1 MIEKSL
7 PKIFHPTFFCALIFL
22 TLLNCASSQQTQQMT
37 TEAAFSDQ
45 VNSTQPNKTT
55 EKQLTNQNST
65 LAPFKEITSYDT
77 NNVINYDMDYS
88 MTSQYSEEGSSEF
101 DEAFKSQQESGRFL

>member
-1 MIEKSL
+1 MIENSL
-7 PKIFHPTFFCALIFL
+7 PKTFQLTFFCALIFL

-37 TEAAFSDQ
+37 TEAVVTEQ

-55 EKQLTNQNST
+55 EKPQNST
-65 LAPFKEITSYDT
+65 SAPFEEITSHLDDVIGYD
-77 NNVINYDMDYS
+77 YD
-88 MTSQYSEEGSSEF
+88 MTSQFLEEGSSEL